1 MRVSASGST
10 STPAGG
16 QQHGLH
22 NWGSSGSGSGGNSFG
37 NSSAAAPAKKSVE
50 DILKLYDAPQQQ
62 HSTFSAHTP
71 HAGPHAG
78 LHAYHMPAAARAG
91 PGGMV
96 PLQQQLQQQHLQQG
110 VAPGFRH
117 HPLSA
122 MMPVTPS
129 NGQ

>member
-1 MRVSASGST
+1 VSASGST
-10 STPAGG
+10 GTPAGG

-22 NWGSSGSGSGGNSFG
+22 NWGSSGSGSGANSFG

-62 HSTFSAHTP
+62 HSTFSAHAP
-71 HAGPHAG
+71 
-78 LHAYHMPAAARAG
+78 HAYHMPAAAHAG

-117 HPLSA
+117 HPMSA